1 MVARQ
6 DLTTDEDLKAQ
17 LLLVRRGTAFW
28 SRKVNELT
36 DDELDGPSL
45 LPGWSRRHVI
55 AHVGYNAR
63 ALTRLV
69 QWANT
74 GVETAMYSSP
84 QARNQE
90 IAYGATLPA
99 RALRHLNDHA
109 SVSLNVEWRD
119 TPEAAWS
126 HEVRTAQGR
135 TVPATETVWMRN
147 REVWI
152 HAVDLDN
159 GARFSDVPAEVLTR
173 LLSDIVGN
181 WAAKDKD
188 PGLRIQVC
196 DAPELGE
203 LGAGAGQDAGI
214 LVRGDLAAVAQWAS
228 GRGGARLEVGAD
240 VANPRWI

>member
-45 LPGWSRRHVI
+45 LPGWSRRHVL

-74 GVETAMYSSP
+74 GVETPMYSSP

-90 IAYGATLPA
+90 IAYGATLPS

-109 SVSLNVEWRD
+109 
-119 TPEAAWS
+119 
-126 HEVRTAQGR
+126 
-135 TVPATETVWMRN
+135 
-147 REVWI
+147 
-152 HAVDLDN
+152 
-159 GARFSDVPAEVLTR
+159 
-173 LLSDIVGN
+173 
-181 WAAKDKD
+181 
-188 PGLRIQVC
+188 
-196 DAPELGE
+196 
-203 LGAGAGQDAGI
+203 
-214 LVRGDLAAVAQWAS
+214 
-228 GRGGARLEVGAD
+228 
-240 VANPRWI
+240 

>member
-6 DLTTDEDLKAQ
+6 DLTTDKDLRSQ

-74 GVETAMYSSP
+74 GVETPMYSSP

-119 TPEAAWS
+119 TPDEAWD

-135 TVPATETVWMRN
+135 TVPATETIWMRN
-147 REVWI
+147 REVWL
-152 HAVDLDN
+152 HAIDLNN
-159 GARFSDVPAEVLTR
+159 GARFSDVPREVLTR
-173 LLSDIVGN
+173 LLTDVVGS

-188 PGLRIQVC
+188 PGLRIQVT

-203 LGAGAGQDAGI
+203 LGAAAGQDSGI
-214 LVRGDLAAVAQWAS
+214 VVRGDLPAVAQWAS

-240 VANPRWI
+240 VENPRWI

>member
-6 DLTTDEDLKAQ
+6 DRTTDEDLKAQ

-74 GVETAMYSSP
+74 GVETPMYSSP

-119 TPEAAWS
+119 TPEAAWG

-147 REVWI
+147 REIWI

-173 LLSDIVGN
+173 LLGDITRA
-181 WAAKDKD
+181 WATKDTD
-188 PGLRIQVC
+188 PGLRIQIS
-196 DAPELGE
+196 DAPEPGE

-228 GRGGARLEVGAD
+228 GRGGTRLVVGAD
-240 VANPRWI
+240 GASPRWI

>member
-240 VANPRWI
+240 VENPRWI

>member
-90 IAYGATLPA
+90 IAYGATLPS

-228 GRGGARLEVGAD
+228 GRGGARLEAGAD

>member
-6 DLTTDEDLKAQ
+6 DRTTDEDLKAQ

-28 SRKVNELT
+28 SRKVNELMNE
-36 DDELDGPSL
+36 ELDGPSL

-69 QWANT
+69 QWATT
-74 GVETAMYSSP
+74 GVETPMYSSP
-84 QARNQE
+84 DARNEE

-99 RALRHLNDHA
+99 RALRHLDAHA
-109 SVSLNVEWRD
+109 SVALNVEWRD
-119 TPEAAWS
+119 TPDEAWG

-135 TVPATETVWMRN
+135 TVPLTETIWMRN

-173 LLSDIVGN
+173 LLGDIVGN
-181 WAAKDKD
+181 WAAKGTD
-188 PGLRIQVC
+188 PGLRIQIS

-203 LGAGAGQDAGI
+203 LGTGAGQDSGT
-214 LVRGDLAAVAQWAS
+214 LVRGDLPAVVQWAS
-228 GRGGARLEVGAD
+228 GRGGHRLETGVD
-240 VANPRWI
+240 VENPRWI

>member
-6 DLTTDEDLKAQ
+6 DLTTDKDLRSQ

-45 LPGWSRRHVI
+45 LPGWSCRHVI

-74 GVETAMYSSP
+74 GVETPMYSSP

-119 TPEAAWS
+119 TPEA
-126 HEVRTAQGR
+126 EIGR
-135 TVPATETVWMRN
+135 AHV
-147 REVWI
+147 
-152 HAVDLDN
+152 
-159 GARFSDVPAEVLTR
+159 
-173 LLSDIVGN
+173 
-181 WAAKDKD
+181 
-188 PGLRIQVC
+188 
-196 DAPELGE
+196 
-203 LGAGAGQDAGI
+203 
-214 LVRGDLAAVAQWAS
+214 
-228 GRGGARLEVGAD
+228 
-240 VANPRWI
+240 

>member
-36 DDELDGPSL
+36 YDELDGPSL
-45 LPGWSRRHVI
+45 LPGWSRRHVL

-74 GVETAMYSSP
+74 GVETAMYSYP

-119 TPEAAWS
+119 TPEAAWR

-173 LLSDIVGN
+173 LLKDVTGN
-181 WAAKDKD
+181 WAGQDKD

-228 GRGGARLEVGAD
+228 GRGGARLEAGAD
-240 VANPRWI
+240 EANPRWI

>member
-6 DLTTDEDLKAQ
+6 DLTTDEELKAQ

-36 DDELDGPSL
+36 DEELDGPSL
-45 LPGWSRRHVI
+45 LDGWSRRHVI

-69 QWANT
+69 QWATT
-74 GVETAMYSSP
+74 GVETPMYSSP
-84 QARNQE
+84 AARNEE

-119 TPEAAWS
+119 TPEAAWG

-135 TVPATETVWMRN
+135 TVPATETLWMRN

-159 GARFSDVPAEVLTR
+159 GARFSDVPAEVLSR

-188 PGLRIQVC
+188 PGLRLQVS

-203 LGAGAGQDAGI
+203 FGAGAGQEAGI

>member
-1 MVARQ
+1 MAARQ
-6 DLTTDEDLKAQ
+6 DRTTDEELKAQ
-17 LLLVRRGTAFW
+17 LLLVRRGTANW
-28 SRKVNELT
+28 TRKVNELT

-69 QWANT
+69 QWATT
-74 GVETAMYSSP
+74 GVETPMYSSP
-84 QARNQE
+84 DARNAE

-109 SVSLNVEWRD
+109 AVSLNVEWRD
-119 TPEAAWS
+119 TPEEAWH

-147 REVWI
+147 REVWL

-159 GARFSDVPAEVLTR
+159 GARFSDVPREVLTR
-173 LLSDIVGN
+173 LLREVVGS
-181 WAAKDKD
+181 WAAKDTD
-188 PGLRIQVC
+188 PGLRIQVT

-203 LGAGAGQDAGI
+203 LGAGAHQDAGI
-214 LVRGDLAAVAQWAS
+214 PVRGDLPAVAQWAT
-228 GRGGARLEVGAD
+228 GRGGARLEAGAD
-240 VANPRWI
+240 VQSPRWI

>member
-28 SRKVNELT
+28 SRKVNELMN
-36 DDELDGPSL
+36 DELDGPSL
-45 LPGWSRRHVI
+45 LPGWTRRHVI

-74 GVETAMYSSP
+74 GVETPMYSSP
-84 QARNQE
+84 EARNQE

-109 SVSLNVEWRD
+109 AVSLNVEWRD
-119 TPEAAWS
+119 TPDEAWR
-126 HEVRTAQGR
+126 HEVKTAQGR
-135 TVPATETVWMRN
+135 TVPATETIWMRN
-147 REVWI
+147 REVWL

-159 GARFSDVPAEVLTR
+159 GARFSDVPREVLTR
-173 LLSDIVGN
+173 LLGDIVGN

-188 PGLRIQVC
+188 PGLRIQVT

-203 LGAGAGQDAGI
+203 LGAAAGQNSGTP
-214 LVRGDLAAVAQWAS
+214 VRGDLAAVVQWAS
-228 GRGGARLEVGAD
+228 GRGGHRLEAGAD
-240 VANPRWI
+240 VENPRWI

>member
-74 GVETAMYSSP
+74 GVETPMYSSP

-90 IAYGATLPA
+90 IAYGATLPS

-228 GRGGARLEVGAD
+228 GRGGARLEAGAD